1 MRARIQKI
9 SKYAPSI
16 FQGKLNLASNRRTI
30 SLTLEHPAE
39 RVLLRVLVLSL
50 TALAVLY
57 VYFVGASILNI
68 IARKDALKQIATLA
82 SAVAY
87 LEREYFVASG
97 SVGPENGARLGL
109 TPVGNTTYVHRSEGR
124 VADTMVSDAI

>member
-16 FQGKLNLASNRRTI
+16 FQGRIDFTGRRAI

-39 RVLLRVLVLSL
+39 RLLLRVLALSL
-50 TALAVLY
+50 TILALLY
-57 VYFVGASILNI
+57 VYFVGASIGNVM
-68 IARKDALKQIATLA
+68 ARTDAIKQIASLA
-82 SAVAY
+82 GAVAM
-87 LEREYFVASG
+87 LEREYFVASQ
-97 SVGPENGARLGL
+97 SIGPESGSKLGL
-109 TPVGNTTYVHRSEGR
+109 LPVENTTYVHTSEGR

>member
-1 MRARIQKI
+1 MKARIQKI
-9 SKYAPSI
+9 SRYAPSI
-16 FQGKLNLASNRRTI
+16 FQGRLDFAARRAV

-39 RVLLRVLVLSL
+39 RVVLRVLMLSL
-50 TALAVLY
+50 TLLAVLY
-57 VYFVGASILNI
+57 VYFVGASIVNV

-82 SAVAY
+82 SAVAM

-97 SVGPENGARLGL
+97 AISPESGLGL
-109 TPVGNTTYVHRSEGR
+109 GLVPIENTAYVHTPEGR